1 MRPSSATGK
10 LKHDMAAIA
19 GILSHGVGEPSNHAD
34 VRRMLDAMRHRGP
47 EHESIWT
54 SAGEEGCILGQRSHR
69 SSDIASSVVFD
80 GPIFS
85 HRPEDLKNLA
95 PSDLA
100 NVRGMFAIAR
110 WDDATKTLLLARD
123 HLGQRPL
130 YFAMNPD
137 SRGGWELTFASE
149 LRAILATRL
158 LSKPSLDPVGVA
170 SFVWNGFV
178 MSPSTMVRGIEAVMP
193 GQWVRFDLHGQ
204 RTSGQFWSMPPA
216 TSLHVEDES
225 EIRRELRNSVRMQMQ
240 HESSKRMAVLLSGG
254 IDSSSVANLAQ
265 KQLDEP
271 IDTYCMAM
279 EESSLD
285 ESAAAR
291 EIAKAIGSKHHEVR
305 LTEADF
311 VASLDAA
318 IAALDQP
325 TFDALNQFHICR
337 TLKGAGMKIALGGIG
352 GDAIFGGDKTFAQL
366 PKAQRI
372 ANRTRFVPQAVRVG
386 AAKLVASIASNKG
399 SQQKWAKLPDV
410 VKADG
415 DLLSLYQLTYAL
427 FRPDFYEQLITV
439 SPLSY
444 GLPQPTEQWLRNEL
458 ADHDPVSAAQIL
470 ETRCFVG
477 ERLLRDADTVS
488 SALSFELRSPLSDP
502 RVIEQLAKLPPE
514 KKFLPV
520 GYKPILRRHGLEG
533 LDPKLFDRPKSGFVL
548 PFDQWIR
555 RNLGQVMEKKML
567 DTSLVTAAGVRSDT
581 VARLWKSFQ
590 NRTPGIYWTR
600 VWAIYVLIRW
610 CHANGVLV

>member
-1 MRPSSATGK
+1 MS
-10 LKHDMAAIA
+10 AIA
-19 GILSHGVGEPSNHAD
+19 GILGRIDDDANHAALE
-34 VRRMLDAMRHRGP
+34 RMLAAMRHRAP
-47 EHESIWT
+47 EHESIWN
-54 SAGEEGCILGQRSHR
+54 SGADGCILGQRSD
-69 SSDIASSVVFD
+69 SPSETAASVVTD

-85 HRPEDLKNLA
+85 HRRDDLKGFA
-95 PSDLA
+95 PSELSK
-100 NVRGMFAIAR
+100 VRGMFAIAR
-110 WDDATKTLLLARD
+110 WDESTKSLLLARD

-130 YFAMNPD
+130 YFAVNPE
-137 SRGGWELTFASE
+137 SRGGWKLAFASE
-149 LRAILATRL
+149 LRAIIASGL
-158 LSKPSLDPVGVA
+158 LGKPSLDPAGVA

-178 MSPSTMVRGIEAVMP
+178 MSPATMVRGVQAVMP
-193 GQWVRFDLHGQ
+193 GEWIRFDAGGA
-204 RTSGQFWSMPPA
+204 RAAGGQFWSMPAA
-216 TSLHVEDES
+216 TSIYLEDES
-225 EIRRELRNSVRMQMQ
+225 EIRRELRDTVRTHVLQSG
-240 HESSKRMAVLLSGG
+240 ERMGVLLSGG

-265 KQLDEP
+265 QQLDEP

-291 EIAKAIGSKHHEVR
+291 EIAKAIGSNHHDVR

-337 TLKGAGMKIALGGIG
+337 MLRETGLKIALGGIG

-372 ANRTRFVPQAVRVG
+372 ARQTRWAPRALRVG
-386 AAKLVASIASNKG
+386 AAKLVASAMSSKG

-415 DLLSLYQLTYAL
+415 DFLSLYQLTYAL
-427 FRPDFYEQLITV
+427 FRPDFYEQLISV

-458 ADHDPVSAAQIL
+458 DSHDPMTAAQIL

-488 SALSFELRSPLSDP
+488 SALSFELRSPLCDP
-502 RVIEQLAKLPPE
+502 RVIEQLAKLAPE

-533 LDPKLFDRPKSGFVL
+533 LDPTLFDRPKSGFVL

-567 DTSLVTAAGVRSDT
+567 DDSLVIAAGLRTDT
-581 VARLWKSFQ
+581 VAQLWKSFQ